1 MGTILASA
9 IITDAAA
16 TLQDSTNKTWTRA
29 ELLSHL
35 NDGQRDACL
44 VKVDAFVK
52 NEALQLAAG
61 TRQELPAGGTTFIR
75 IVCNVAGSVRG
86 RAPRLIDI
94 GAMDMQN
101 PNWHSD
107 PASSTVMEYAYDGR
121 DPKHF
126 YVSPPQPTVSP
137 GSAEIVFGAVP
148 PDLTA
153 ENQAIA
159 LDDTYKTALTHY
171 VLYRA
176 YLKEGELSNNADA
189 MAHRAEFL
197 SLLGAKDTG
206 EKNVEAA

>member
-1 MGTILASA
+1 MGTILAST

-35 NDGQRDACL
+35 NDAQRDACL
-44 VKVDAFVK
+44 VKVDAYVK
-52 NEALQLAAG
+52 NESMQLGAG
-61 TRQELPAGGTTFIR
+61 TRQALPSGGTTFIR
-75 IVCNVAGSVRG
+75 LVCNIVGSVRG

-94 GAMDMQN
+94 GSMDQQN

-126 YVSPPQPTVSP
+126 YVSPPQPTVNP
-137 GSAEIVFGAVP
+137 GSAEIVFGAAP
-148 PDLTA
+148 PDITA

-171 VLYRA
+171 VIYRA

-189 MAHRAEFL
+189 LAHRAEFL
-197 SLLGAKDTG
+197 ALLGAKDTG